1 MADAY
6 DKAISR
12 WEGEG
17 GFASSEVP
25 REPEW
30 IEPAPACS
38 VCEQG
43 FWLKALVVA
52 GVAALAIYAL
62 ASRNSR

>member
-17 GFASSEVP
+17 GFANPEVP
-25 REPEW
+25 RALELP
-30 IEPAPACS
+30 EPARACT

-43 FWLKALVVA
+43 FWLKAVVVA

-62 ASRNSR
+62 ASRGSR